1 MTIQPKERGM
11 IRSAQDI
18 YRVVDEGCTLVVN
31 EERREVFRLSG
42 LEQAVWDCLEMGY
55 SAEKLLQTVA
65 ALGKLTPE
73 AAEREVRAILL
84 EWQSLGMVE
93 FEAEQHG

>member
-1 MTIQPKERGM
+1 MSGEEKRSV
-11 IRSAQDI
+11 IRATQEL
-18 YRVVDEGCTLVVN
+18 YWVVDESCTLVVN
-31 EERREVFRLSG
+31 EKRREVFRLSG

-65 ALGKLTPE
+65 GLGKLTPE

-84 EWQSLGMVE
+84 EWQTLGLVE
-93 FEAEQHG
+93 LSAEPHG